1 MGRPG
6 LEAASSHFACGS
18 MRSRCGTAASS
29 CHTGIRGGQGSG
41 RWRTTPLS
49 CSVDDPAL
57 PASILS
63 VVATAFAS
71 LYCSGLRPLFGVPS
85 TWNAPT
91 PAPATCTAL
100 SLTPSGP
107 YSAITS

>member
-6 LEAASSHFACGS
+6 LEAASSRFACGS

-41 RWRTTPLS
+41 RWWAMPLS

-57 PASILS
+57 PTSILS
-63 VVATAFAS
+63 VAGTAFAS
-71 LYCSGLRPLFGVPS
+71 LYCSGLRPLCAVPS
-85 TWNAPT
+85 AWTAPT
-91 PAPATCTAL
+91 PAPATRTAL